1 MAIDFFNFEDKKYDI
16 PFYNNN
22 PKISKFAWLILWIAM
37 VIGYLSH
44 LTVDSYIG
52 IPFEGIMLCFI
63 LLIPVLYYLNWDYK
77 AIFRKPSLNDLM
89 WAVGMA
95 LTFVVYSTACTYL
108 FSFAG
113 INEGKI
119 PLLAVNLANDFASFI
134 FLLMGEELIK
144 FILFAFFL
152 CILYKFSS
160 NRKPSIVVSMFITV
174 MIFGLIHAIPTG
186 FYVTGFLVQGLG
198 SLVHMFLYVKTK
210 NVFVCYISHILT
222 DTIISIITLFAV

>member
-1 MAIDFFNFEDKKYDI
+1 MIKAIDFFNFEDKEYDI

-52 IPFEGIMLCFI
+52 IPFEGIILCFI

-95 LTFVVYSTACTYL
+95 LTFVVYS
-108 FSFAG
+108 
-113 INEGKI
+113 
-119 PLLAVNLANDFASFI
+119 PLALICFH
-134 FLLMGEELIK
+134 LL
-144 FILFAFFL
+144 
-152 CILYKFSS
+152 
-160 NRKPSIVVSMFITV
+160 V
-174 MIFGLIHAIPTG
+174 
-186 FYVTGFLVQGLG
+186 
-198 SLVHMFLYVKTK
+198 
-210 NVFVCYISHILT
+210 
-222 DTIISIITLFAV
+222 